1 MPVPMR
7 LVSCKIVLTRRE
19 GLAYQK
25 KQQIIFQ
32 GKQVFAVHGE
42 FLRSMIS
49 LGVFLFACVIQSFAG
64 HAAYAESPTE
74 AIQGTITKAIAILE
88 DPAWKKP
95 EKLKARRQKLE
106 TLIGERF
113 NYEEMAKRSLGE
125 KQWRSLA
132 SQEKQN
138 FVQLF
143 TGLLAS
149 SYADKIEGYSG
160 QQIEY
165 LKERKKGKYAEVQTK
180 VRSGKT
186 EIPLDYR
193 MRDESNNWEVY
204 DVVVDGV
211 SLVRNYRGQFSKV
224 IKQSSYQDLVK
235 KLREK
240 MQQSS
245 GS

>member
-1 MPVPMR
+1 M
-7 LVSCKIVLTRRE
+7 VLTRRE
-19 GLAYQK
+19 GLRYQERP
-25 KQQIIFQ
+25 QAIYQGQGVVALRENFFQ
-32 GKQVFAVHGE
+32 KLVMVVAFLAAGMIQAFASHD
-42 FLRSMIS
+42 
-49 LGVFLFACVIQSFAG
+49 
-64 HAAYAESPTE
+64 AYAETPTE
-74 AIQGTITKAIAILE
+74 AIQSTITKAIAILE
-88 DPAWKKP
+88 DPEWKKP

-125 KQWRSLA
+125 KQWETLA
-132 SQEKQN
+132 VPEQKD
-138 FVQLF
+138 FVALF

-180 VRSGKT
+180 IRSGKT

-193 MRDESNNWEVY
+193 MRDDSSNWEVY

-224 IKQSSYQDLVK
+224 IQQSSYQDLVK

-240 MQQSS
+240 IKQSS

>member
-1 MPVPMR
+1 M
-7 LVSCKIVLTRRE
+7 K
-19 GLAYQK
+19 YQK
-25 KQQIIFQ
+25 EQRGIF
-32 GKQVFAVHGE
+32 HGMNVVPWHAG
-42 FLRSMIS
+42 FLRSHLVI
-49 LGVFLFACVIQSFAG
+49 GTFLFACMVHSFLG
-64 HAAYAESPTE
+64 HVAYAESPTE
-74 AIQGTITKAIAILE
+74 AIRGTITKAIAVLE
-88 DPAWKKP
+88 DPNWKRP

-106 TLIGERF
+106 TLIGGRF

-125 KQWRSLA
+125 KQWAELS
-132 SQEKQN
+132 SIEQKE
-138 FVQLF
+138 FVELF

-160 QQIEY
+160 QQVEY

-180 VRSGKT
+180 VVSGKT

-211 SLVRNYRGQFSKV
+211 SLIRNYRGQFSKV
-224 IKQSSYQDLVK
+224 IKSSSYKDLVK

-240 MQQSS
+240 VQQSS